1 MAGTWDLKGMFTEP
15 MLRIGT
21 RGSALARRQ
30 TEMVAQRLRAMGLV
44 TQEVIIR
51 THGDR
56 FYQPLYGMGVKG
68 VFVKE
73 IEEAL
78 LAGDIDVA
86 VHSAK
91 DLPTEL
97 PEGLTVGA
105 CLPRDVP
112 WDAWVSPAGTLES
125 IAVGAR
131 VGTSSLRRMAMIR
144 HQRPDLELLPIRGNV
159 DTRLRKLEAGEY
171 DAVVMAVAGLERMG
185 WSDRV
190 VQVLRP
196 PDFVPAAGQGVIVV
210 EMRQDSPWRPW
221 VERINDRP
229 TELALQTE
237 RRVVR
242 LLGGGCHSPAGVYAE
257 ARPVRDEGDDFVIHV
272 VVRLW
277 TQDGT
282 RSLWAEAVGPSPEVA
297 ADEVVRRLRAEPAF
311 RYWQEAIDA

>member
-1 MAGTWDLKGMFTEP
+1 MATARV
-15 MLRIGT
+15 LRIGT

-30 TEMVAQRLRAMGLV
+30 TEMVARRLHTMGLE

-56 FYQPLYGMGVKG
+56 FHQPLYGMGVKG

-97 PEGLTVGA
+97 PEGLTIGA
-105 CLPRDVP
+105 CLPRDIP

-125 IAVGAR
+125 IAAGAR
-131 VGTSSLRRMAMIR
+131 VGTSSLRRMAMVR
-144 HQRPDLELLPIRGNV
+144 HRRPDLELLPIRGNV

-171 DAVVMAVAGLERMG
+171 DAVVMAVAGLARMG

-210 EMRQDSPWRPW
+210 EIRQDSPWRPW

-257 ARPVRDEGDDFVIHV
+257 ARPVGTGGDDYAIHV

-282 RSLWAEAVGPSPEVA
+282 RSLWAEAVGSSPEAA
-297 ADEVVRRLRAEPAF
+297 ADEVVGRLRAEPDF
-311 RYWQEAIDA
+311 RHWQEAVDA

>member
-1 MAGTWDLKGMFTEP
+1 MSTERV
-15 MLRIGT
+15 LRIGT

-30 TEMVAQRLRAMGLV
+30 TEMVAQRLRMMGLV

-51 THGDR
+51 THGDH
-56 FYQPLYGMGVKG
+56 FHQPLYGMGVKG

-78 LAGDIDVA
+78 LANDIDVA

-112 WDAWVSPAGTLES
+112 WDAWVSSAGTLES
-125 IAVGAR
+125 IVAGAR

-144 HQRPDLELLPIRGNV
+144 HCRPDLELLPIRGNV

-171 DAVVMAVAGLERMG
+171 DAVVMAAAGLERMG
-185 WSDRV
+185 WSDRI

-210 EMRQDSPWRPW
+210 EIREDSPWRPW
-221 VERINDRP
+221 VEQINDRP

-242 LLGGGCHSPAGVYAE
+242 LLGGGCHAPAGVYAE
-257 ARPVRDEGDDFVIHV
+257 ARSIGDSVGAYVIHV
-272 VVRLW
+272 VARLW
-277 TQDGT
+277 TQDGVQ
-282 RSLWAEAVGPSPEVA
+282 SLGAEAVSPSPEAA

-311 RYWQEAIDA
+311 RHWQEAIDA